1 MINHSKIL
9 NNSFKS
15 IDINLFEQEKSLADL
30 IYAIV
35 LPISSLIGIVLN
47 ILNSIVF
54 RKCFYQIYPTISSKN
69 YLFYNSIFSF
79 FGIIA
84 YTFAY
89 ISLCGPYCPSLSST
103 YQAKIIYLISIYFGN
118 AIFCLLTF
126 NHFVIS
132 LKQYSA
138 LNQNFKKLSNHFEKI
153 PIKCVFMFFLIY
165 VIPMPLGF
173 NITKL
178 ENSKYKIQIG
188 SIETDKIRIAL
199 LRLAYLGYQIL
210 LLSLVILNFILSF
223 HLIKLILKRNR
234 LIKSNKLKFNF
245 SHITKKQI
253 RKKKNHIKCL
263 LMIIWITFLFSS
275 IHLNSFL
282 YNFFLNKRLK
292 LLSDYSKLNHCW
304 GVTAFSLNFFV
315 FYFTNKIFRKVLKFK
330 VKQFFKKK

>member
-1 MINHSKIL
+1 MI
-9 NNSFKS
+9 
-15 IDINLFEQEKSLADL
+15 
-30 IYAIV
+30 
-35 LPISSLIGIVLN
+35 IGIVLN

-54 RKCFYQIYPTISSKN
+54 RKCFYPIYPTISSKN

-89 ISLCGPYCPSLSST
+89 VSLCGPYCPNLSNT

-138 LNQNFKKLSNHFEKI
+138 LNQNFKKLSNQFEKI

-165 VIPMPLGF
+165 TIPLPFDYNM
-173 NITKL
+173 TRV
-178 ENSKYKIQIG
+178 ENFKYKIQIG
-188 SIETDKIRIAL
+188 SIETDTIRIIL
-199 LRLAYLGYQIL
+199 LKLAYIGYQIL

-223 HLIKLILKRNR
+223 YLIKLIRS
-234 LIKSNKLKFNF
+234 IKNNKKNF
-245 SHITKKQI
+245 TLDADSSLITKKQI
-253 RKKKNHIKCL
+253 RKKKNHFKCL

-282 YNFFLNKRLK
+282 YQFFLNKNLK
-292 LLSDYSKLNHCW
+292 LLSDYSKLNHYW

-315 FYFTNKIFRKVLKFK
+315 FYFTNKIFRRVLKFK
-330 VKQFFKKK
+330 VKKFFKNKSKDSSYIY

>member
-1 MINHSKIL
+1 VTCIPAARAIMKLLIASSSRISL
-9 NNSFKS
+9 PIDELYQVIVELRNNETLPL
-15 IDINLFEQEKSLADL
+15 DADL
-30 IYAIV
+30 F
-35 LPISSLIGIVLN
+35 LLEGM
-47 ILNSIVF
+47 
-54 RKCFYQIYPTISSKN
+54 CHTISELAPEN
-69 YLFYNSIFSF
+69 HIQSIEYIL
-79 FGIIA
+79 GPIA
-84 YTFAY
+84 T
-89 ISLCGPYCPSLSST
+89 SLSLLLTNLVSG
-103 YQAKIIYLISIYFGN
+103 QVNDGSVASQDLISIYFGN

-138 LNQNFKKLSNHFEKI
+138 LNQNFKKLSNQFEKI

-245 SHITKKQI
+245 RHFTKTPY
-253 RKKKNHIKCL
+253 RKKKIHIKCL

-282 YNFFLNKRLK
+282 YNL
-292 LLSDYSKLNHCW
+292 
-304 GVTAFSLNFFV
+304 T
-315 FYFTNKIFRKVLKFK
+315 
-330 VKQFFKKK
+330 